1 LNGVRSYKEI
11 DMDLMYYLKTME
23 SEVVRNEEVIYAQ
36 VHYR

>member
-1 LNGVRSYKEI
+1 LNGVKSYEEI
-11 DMDLMYYLKTME
+11 DMDWMYYLKTME